1 MNIALTKFKKM
12 ETQFAETHIKEFI
25 ENLRK
30 DYEARQN
37 AIIDIAISG
46 QSGSGKSSL
55 INAIVGRKVAEVG
68 ITETTTQIK
77 SYKSGGINF
86 FDLPGCGTEQFPVNV
101 YIDNCKLN
109 SFDAVIIVTANRF
122 YENDIWLI
130 KEMVRIGRPV
140 YVVRTKMDD
149 TIRDGKYDEGLNEVE
164 VFEKVK
170 DDIRKNVGNVKING
184 IYLIS
189 SREPLKMDLSNL
201 LIDIKNNLVSI
212 KRQRFISDVS
222 PLNSQI
228 LLAKR
233 DVAISVVKYR
243 AAAAALNGINP
254 IPGLDISLDVA
265 ILLNMALEIKNI
277 YGLDEENI
285 NELSKKMKS
294 KANFTA
300 FSLKVGQYSSKFVT
314 KEGIIILLKR
324 FAVNIG
330 SQEILKY
337 IPFVGQI
344 ASAGIGYKMTYSF
357 GDNLI
362 KESESLVN
370 EILVRTESDII
381 S

>member
-1 MNIALTKFKKM
+1 MD
-12 ETQFAETHIKEFI
+12 TQFAETHINEFI
-25 ENLRK
+25 EKLRN

-37 AIIDIAISG
+37 AVVKIAISG

-55 INAIVGRKVAEVG
+55 INAILGRKVAEVG
-68 ITETTTQIK
+68 ITETTTHIK
-77 SYKSGGINF
+77 SYISGGIHF
-86 FDLPGCGTEQFPVNV
+86 SDLPGCGTVKFPVNS

-109 SFDAVIIVTANRF
+109 DFDAVIIVTANRF

-130 KEMVRIGRPV
+130 EEMVSIGRPV
-140 YVVRTKMDD
+140 YVVRTKMD
-149 TIRDGKYDEGLNEVE
+149 TSIKDGEHDEELNETE

-170 DDIRKNVGNVKING
+170 EDIKKNVGNIKING
-184 IYLIS
+184 VYLIS
-189 SREPLKMDLSNL
+189 SRVPLKMDLPNLLVDIKSNL
-201 LIDIKNNLVSI
+201 DSI

-233 DVAISVVKYR
+233 EVAISVVKYR

-254 IPGLDISLDVA
+254 IPGLDISLDIA
-265 ILLNMALEIKNI
+265 ILLNMASEIKKI

-285 NELSKKMKS
+285 SELSKKMKS

-300 FSLKVGQYSSKFVT
+300 FSLKVGQYSSKFIT
-314 KEGIIILLKR
+314 KEGIIIILKR
-324 FAVNIG
+324 FAVSLS
-330 SQEILKY
+330 SQEMLKY
-337 IPFVGQI
+337 IPIIGQI

-362 KESESLVN
+362 MESESLVN
-370 EILVRTESDII
+370 EILVRTEEDIV